1 MAFKMSSDFCGARDM
16 VMDISGKGGER
27 GAIMGASDGDRDGL
41 AMSSGGRDSVLISAC
56 TGIKEAGGT
65 SIKKLTCMCL
75 FILDPFIPCH
85 TAGPALCASGTGPGE
100 NRLED
105 NIVGDPGQD
114 TGGETDMGAVFRVRG
129 ALGDVWGDI
138 CLTVL
143 SSFEVPSG
151 HRHAV
156 ETSRVLSLSS
166 LQWNTII
173 ELVMLDNSECALI

>member
-1 MAFKMSSDFCGARDM
+1 MLFRS
-16 VMDISGKGGER
+16 
-27 GAIMGASDGDRDGL
+27 
-41 AMSSGGRDSVLISAC
+41 C

-65 SIKKLTCMCL
+65 SIKKLTCICL

-138 CLTVL
+138 CLTAL
-143 SSFEVPSG
+143 SSLEVPAG

-156 ETSRVLSLSS
+156 ETSRLLSLSS

-173 ELVMLDNSECALI
+173 ELVMLDSVEYALLYISKIVFDI